1 MGPSVINWYTKT
13 KNPLKNSTGSLTSK
27 VKVSVHEWHKDQN
40 KMYILENKSET
51 VIREA
56 DIKMRSP
63 LTITADDSQKH
74 CMLFYSTHQVYLI
87 GVIFFSIYYILKT
100 DIIFLLIRCTMY
112 FKKTSIALLQTHSL
126 STIIWNYVST
136 YIFSTYMYQNN
147 RSVKLRKMS
156 LKYEES

>member
-63 LTITADDSQKH
+63 LTGTADDSQKH

-87 GVIFFSIYYILKT
+87 GVILFSIYYILKT
-100 DIIFLLIRCTMY
+100 DIIFSSDQMY
-112 FKKTSIALLQTHSL
+112 NVLQKDKYSIT
-126 STIIWNYVST
+126 TDTFIINDNMKLCVNI
-136 YIFSTYMYQNN
+136 YIQYIHVPKQ
-147 RSVKLRKMS
+147 
-156 LKYEES
+156 

>member
-1 MGPSVINWYTKT
+1 M
-13 KNPLKNSTGSLTSK
+13 TSK

-56 DIKMRSP
+56 DIKMRSL

-87 GVIFFSIYYILKT
+87 GVILFSIYYILKT
-100 DIIFLLIRCTMY
+100 DIIFSSDQMY
-112 FKKTSIALLQTHSL
+112 NVLQKDKYSIT
-126 STIIWNYVST
+126 TDTFIINDNMKLCVNI
-136 YIFSTYMYQNN
+136 YIQYIHVPKQ
-147 RSVKLRKMS
+147 
-156 LKYEES
+156 

>member
-87 GVIFFSIYYILKT
+87 GVILFSIYYILKT
-100 DIIFLLIRCTMY
+100 DIIFSSDQMY
-112 FKKTSIALLQTHSL
+112 NVLQKDKYSIT
-126 STIIWNYVST
+126 TDTFIINDNMKLCVNIYT
-136 YIFSTYMYQNN
+136 QYIHVPKQ
-147 RSVKLRKMS
+147 
-156 LKYEES
+156 

>member
-100 DIIFLLIRCTMY
+100 DIIFSSDQMY
-112 FKKTSIALLQTHSL
+112 NVLQKDKYSIT
-126 STIIWNYVST
+126 TDTFIINDNMKLCVNI
-136 YIFSTYMYQNN
+136 YIQYIHVPKQ
-147 RSVKLRKMS
+147 
-156 LKYEES
+156 

>member
-1 MGPSVINWYTKT
+1 MSSTGTLKRKT
-13 KNPLKNSTGSLTSK
+13 LKKNSTGSLTSK

-87 GVIFFSIYYILKT
+87 GVILFSIYYILKT
-100 DIIFLLIRCTMY
+100 DIIFSSDQMY
-112 FKKTSIALLQTHSL
+112 NVLQNDKYSIT
-126 STIIWNYVST
+126 TDTFIINDNMKLCIQ
-136 YIFSTYMYQNN
+136 YIHVPKQ
-147 RSVKLRKMS
+147 
-156 LKYEES
+156 

>member
-1 MGPSVINWYTKT
+1 MGPSVINCYTKT

-87 GVIFFSIYYILKT
+87 GVILFSIYYILKT
-100 DIIFLLIRCTMY
+100 DIIFSSDQMY
-112 FKKTSIALLQTHSL
+112 NVLQKDKYSIT
-126 STIIWNYVST
+126 TDTFIINDNMKLCVNI
-136 YIFSTYMYQNN
+136 YIQYIHVPKQ
-147 RSVKLRKMS
+147 
-156 LKYEES
+156 

>member
-1 MGPSVINWYTKT
+1 MGPSVINWYTKM

-63 LTITADDSQKH
+63 LTITADDSQKP

-87 GVIFFSIYYILKT
+87 GVILFSIYYILKT
-100 DIIFLLIRCTMY
+100 DIIFSSDQMY
-112 FKKTSIALLQTHSL
+112 NVLQKDKYSIT
-126 STIIWNYVST
+126 TDTFIINDNMKLCVNI
-136 YIFSTYMYQNN
+136 YIQYIHVPKQ
-147 RSVKLRKMS
+147 
-156 LKYEES
+156 

>member
-56 DIKMRSP
+56 DINMKSP
-63 LTITADDSQKH
+63 LTGTADDSQKH

-87 GVIFFSIYYILKT
+87 GVILFSIYYILKT
-100 DIIFLLIRCTMY
+100 DIIFSSDQMY
-112 FKKTSIALLQTHSL
+112 NVLQKDKYSIT
-126 STIIWNYVST
+126 TDTFIINDNMKLCIQ
-136 YIFSTYMYQNN
+136 YIHVPKQ
-147 RSVKLRKMS
+147 
-156 LKYEES
+156 

>member
-100 DIIFLLIRCTMY
+100 DIIFSSDQMY
-112 FKKTSIALLQTHSL
+112 NVLQKDKYSIT
-126 STIIWNYVST
+126 TDIFIINDNMKLCVNI
-136 YIFSTYMYQNN
+136 YIQYIHVPKQ
-147 RSVKLRKMS
+147 
-156 LKYEES
+156 

>member
-87 GVIFFSIYYILKT
+87 GVILFSIYYILKT
-100 DIIFLLIRCTMY
+100 DIIFSSDQMY
-112 FKKTSIALLQTHSL
+112 NVLQNDKYSIT
-126 STIIWNYVST
+126 TDTFIINDNMKLCVNI
-136 YIFSTYMYQNN
+136 YIQYIHVPKQ
-147 RSVKLRKMS
+147 
-156 LKYEES
+156 

>member
-27 VKVSVHEWHKDQN
+27 VKVSVHEWHKNQN

-87 GVIFFSIYYILKT
+87 GVILFSIYYILKT
-100 DIIFLLIRCTMY
+100 DIIFSSDQMY
-112 FKKTSIALLQTHSL
+112 NVLQNDKYSIT
-126 STIIWNYVST
+126 TDTFIINDNMKLCVNI
-136 YIFSTYMYQNN
+136 YIQYIHVPKQ
-147 RSVKLRKMS
+147 
-156 LKYEES
+156 

>member
-1 MGPSVINWYTKT
+1 MSSTGTLKRKT
-13 KNPLKNSTGSLTSK
+13 LKKNSTGSLTSK

-87 GVIFFSIYYILKT
+87 GVILFSIYYILKT
-100 DIIFLLIRCTMY
+100 DIIFSSDQMY
-112 FKKTSIALLQTHSL
+112 NVLQKDKYSIT
-126 STIIWNYVST
+126 TDTFIINDNMKLCIQ
-136 YIFSTYMYQNN
+136 YIHVPKQ
-147 RSVKLRKMS
+147 
-156 LKYEES
+156 

>member
-63 LTITADDSQKH
+63 LTGTADDSQKH

-100 DIIFLLIRCTMY
+100 DIIFSSDQMY
-112 FKKTSIALLQTHSL
+112 NVLQKDKYSIT
-126 STIIWNYVST
+126 TDTFIINDNMKLCVNI
-136 YIFSTYMYQNN
+136 YIQYIHVPKQ
-147 RSVKLRKMS
+147 
-156 LKYEES
+156 

>member
-87 GVIFFSIYYILKT
+87 GVILFSIYYILKT
-100 DIIFLLIRCTMY
+100 DIIFPSDQMY
-112 FKKTSIALLQTHSL
+112 NVLQKDKYSIT
-126 STIIWNYVST
+126 TDTFIINDNMKLCVNI
-136 YIFSTYMYQNN
+136 YIQYIHVPKQ
-147 RSVKLRKMS
+147 
-156 LKYEES
+156 

>member
-63 LTITADDSQKH
+63 LTGTADDSQKH
-74 CMLFYSTHQVYLI
+74 CRLFYSTHQVYLI
-87 GVIFFSIYYILKT
+87 GVILFSIYYILKT
-100 DIIFLLIRCTMY
+100 DIIFSSDVQCTS
-112 FKKTSIALLQTHSL
+112 KRQ
-126 STIIWNYVST
+126 V
-136 YIFSTYMYQNN
+136 
-147 RSVKLRKMS
+147 
-156 LKYEES
+156 

>member
-51 VIREA
+51 VIWEA

-87 GVIFFSIYYILKT
+87 GVILFSIYYILKT
-100 DIIFLLIRCTMY
+100 DIIFSSDQMY
-112 FKKTSIALLQTHSL
+112 NVLQKDKYSIT
-126 STIIWNYVST
+126 TDTFIINDNMKLCVNI
-136 YIFSTYMYQNN
+136 YIQYIHVPKQ
-147 RSVKLRKMS
+147 
-156 LKYEES
+156 

>member
-1 MGPSVINWYTKT
+1 MVHIKSWWDPVSSTDTLKRKT
-13 KNPLKNSTGSLTSK
+13 LKKNSTGSLTSK

-51 VIREA
+51 VIRET

-87 GVIFFSIYYILKT
+87 GVILFSIYYILKT
-100 DIIFLLIRCTMY
+100 DIIFSSDQMY
-112 FKKTSIALLQTHSL
+112 NVLQKDKYSIT
-126 STIIWNYVST
+126 TDTFIINDNMKLCVNI
-136 YIFSTYMYQNN
+136 YIQYIHVPKQ
-147 RSVKLRKMS
+147 
-156 LKYEES
+156 

>member
-87 GVIFFSIYYILKT
+87 GVILFSIYYILKT
-100 DIIFLLIRCTMY
+100 DIIFSSDQMY
-112 FKKTSIALLQTHSL
+112 NVLQKDKYSIT
-126 STIIWNYVST
+126 TDTFIINDNMKLCIQ
-136 YIFSTYMYQNN
+136 YIHVPKQ
-147 RSVKLRKMS
+147 
-156 LKYEES
+156 

>member
-1 MGPSVINWYTKT
+1 MVHIKSWWDPVSSTSWYTKT

-87 GVIFFSIYYILKT
+87 GVILFSIYYILKT
-100 DIIFLLIRCTMY
+100 DIIFSSDQMY
-112 FKKTSIALLQTHSL
+112 NVLQKDKYSIT
-126 STIIWNYVST
+126 TDTFIINDNMKLCVNI
-136 YIFSTYMYQNN
+136 YIQYIHVPKQ
-147 RSVKLRKMS
+147 
-156 LKYEES
+156 

>member
-1 MGPSVINWYTKT
+1 MVHIKSWWDPVSSTGTLKRKT
-13 KNPLKNSTGSLTSK
+13 LKKNSTGSLTSK

-87 GVIFFSIYYILKT
+87 GVILFSIYYILKT
-100 DIIFLLIRCTMY
+100 DIIFSSDQMY
-112 FKKTSIALLQTHSL
+112 NVLQKDKYSIT
-126 STIIWNYVST
+126 TDTFIINDNMKLCVNI
-136 YIFSTYMYQNN
+136 YIQYIHVPKQ
-147 RSVKLRKMS
+147 
-156 LKYEES
+156 

>member
-1 MGPSVINWYTKT
+1 MGPSVINWYTKM

-87 GVIFFSIYYILKT
+87 GVILFSIYYILKT
-100 DIIFLLIRCTMY
+100 DIIFSSDQMY
-112 FKKTSIALLQTHSL
+112 NVLQKDKYSIT
-126 STIIWNYVST
+126 TDTFIINDNMKLCVNI
-136 YIFSTYMYQNN
+136 YIQYIHVPKQ
-147 RSVKLRKMS
+147 
-156 LKYEES
+156 

>member
-87 GVIFFSIYYILKT
+87 GVILFSIYYILKT
-100 DIIFLLIRCTMY
+100 DIIFSSDQMY
-112 FKKTSIALLQTHSL
+112 NVLQKDKYSIT
-126 STIIWNYVST
+126 TDTFIINDNMKLCVNI
-136 YIFSTYMYQNN
+136 YIQYIHVPKQ
-147 RSVKLRKMS
+147 
-156 LKYEES
+156 